1 MKRFIFLF
9 VTVFA
14 YYSVFA
20 QNFIK
25 SLAQE
30 ITNQAISGSVVLVR
44 QSYYL
49 VDKTTGEAYG
59 RNNRD
64 EFGSNVSL
72 GVLTTAGVLLTDEAA
87 NPWNYE
93 KNFDF
98 KQYEKDYAPE
108 IIKTEIKNI
117 DDDRSS
123 FSVQSSAMKP
133 DEMNGVLLG
142 KIETGNSSKLEI
154 DVEPGKKDGWIVWF
168 LNDGSSDDIESQ
180 HISMES
186 YTASLDIT
194 KKKDVYE
201 INQPIDSARVV
212 GGIYLNLQFLGGG
225 HVVYK
230 LAGYMIR
237 QDGKWAV
244 RKMPL
249 INKEKEIK
257 SDEGVSLDIT
267 DGGNGG
273 DTIFTPVKK
282 PKDDAQDVA
291 EPSKISPK
299 DKPKKKRK

>member
-1 MKRFIFLF
+1 MKRVCIFIFCVIGTISLP
-9 VTVFA
+9 
-14 YYSVFA
+14 A
-20 QNFIK
+20 QRIIK
-25 SLAQE
+25 SLGQE
-30 ITNQAISGSVVLVR
+30 ITENAISGSVVLVR

-72 GVLTTAGVLLTDEAA
+72 GVLTTAGVLLTNEAA

-93 KNFDF
+93 KDFDF

-108 IIKTEIKNI
+108 IIKTEIKNV

-133 DEMNGVLLG
+133 EEMNGVLLG
-142 KIETGNSSKLEI
+142 KIEICNSSKLEI
-154 DVEPGKKDGWIVWF
+154 DAEPGKKDGWIVWF

-257 SDEGVSLDIT
+257 PDEGALLDIT
-267 DGGNGG
+267 DGGTGG
-273 DTIFTPVKK
+273 DTIFTPVRK

>member
-1 MKRFIFLF
+1 MKRVIFLF

-14 YYSVFA
+14 YCSVSA

-93 KNFDF
+93 KDFDF
-98 KQYEKDYAPE
+98 KQYEKDYTPE
-108 IIKTEIKNI
+108 IIKTEINNV
-117 DDDRSS
+117 DDEHSS
-123 FSVQSSAMKP
+123 FSVQSSVMKP
-133 DEMNGVLLG
+133 EQMDGVLLG

-154 DVEPGKKDGWIVWF
+154 DAEPGKKDGWIIWF
-168 LNDGSSDDIESQ
+168 LNDGSPDGIESQ

-186 YTASLDIT
+186 YTTSLDIT
-194 KKKDVYE
+194 KGKELYE

-212 GGIYLNLQFLGGG
+212 GGIYLNPQFPGGG

-237 QDGKWAV
+237 RDGKWSV

-249 INKEKEIK
+249 INKEKDIK
-257 SDEGVSLDIT
+257 ADEEDSQDKT
-267 DGGNGG
+267 NGG
-273 DTIFTPVKK
+273 TGGETIFTPVKK
-282 PKDDAQDVA
+282 PKDDVQDVA
-291 EPSKISPK
+291 EPSKLSPT